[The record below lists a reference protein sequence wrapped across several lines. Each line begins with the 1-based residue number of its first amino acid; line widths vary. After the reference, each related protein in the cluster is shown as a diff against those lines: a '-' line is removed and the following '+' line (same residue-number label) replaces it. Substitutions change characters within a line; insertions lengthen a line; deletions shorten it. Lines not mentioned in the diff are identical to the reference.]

1 MKIIT
6 NEVLVKR
13 NAKIGR
19 YTTMGSLAVL
29 AVGLYLSF
37 QASPTMY
44 FVSLGALI
52 VGFTLSQVGIY
63 YTNRWGRTPRPDEI
77 IATNLK
83 GMDDKYSLFNYST
96 PVPHLLLG
104 PSGAW
109 VILPYNQGGTIK
121 FEKGRWR
128 QHGGSLYLKIFAQDS
143 LGRPDIDV
151 QNQVEKARVLL
162 SANLG
167 EGEMPEIH
175 PALVFTNEKVNVQ
188 AEDAPIPA
196 MTVDKLKDFIRKK
209 SHDTP
214 FAPEKLDA
222 LRDSLAKV

>member
-1 MKIIT
+1 M
-6 NEVLVKR
+6 VKR

-19 YTTMGSLAVL
+19 YTTMASLAVL

-37 QASPTMY
+37 QASPTLY
-44 FVSLGALI
+44 FISLGALI

-63 YTNRWGRTPRPDEI
+63 FTNRWGRTPRPDEI
-77 IATNLK
+77 IATSLK
-83 GMDDKYSLFNYST
+83 GMDDKYTLFNYTT

-109 VILPYNQGGTIK
+109 VILPYNQGGTITYT
-121 FEKGRWR
+121 KGRWR

-151 QNQVEKARVLL
+151 QNQVDKAKLIL

-167 EGEMPEIH
+167 DGELPEIH
-175 PALVFTNEKVNVQ
+175 PAIVFTNEKANIQ
-188 AEDAPIPA
+188 AEEAPIP
-196 MTVDKLKDFIRKK
+196 TLPVDKLKDFIRKK

-222 LRDSLAKV
+222 LRDSLAKA